1 MAEKLYQFKFIP
13 KKCSYNSPSY
23 KIYTVKFIDGD
34 EEIIPNLYMGKYKVY
49 SVAGDIPDLAI
60 GQEYNSTVKRKHSQK
75 YGFSYE
81 PVTLEFSNATTP
93 EEISKA
99 FLNSIISP
107 EKAETL
113 MDNYPNIV
121 DKIMNDDTKDIDFT
135 KLKGIGEK
143 SFKKIAS
150 KVKERYDMINIMA
163 YFKGAIS
170 MSVVNKLQSEYNTL
184 HSIKRNLEDDPYK
197 ALCKLPG
204 IGFKKADEIV
214 RKLEKEEILTNLYP
228 VISSKER
235 LYACLEYALLQN
247 ESNGHTLMSVLDLR
261 ALCMKETPEAIEH
274 FTECLNNPRKS
285 LYINKD
291 LKLIGLSRTHNKEL
305 YILDT
310 IRELNKKP
318 ILWKGDKEK
327 YRNICGYPLSDEQL
341 EPIDMMCNNNIG
353 ILTGYAGCVDCD
365 TEYFNG
371 KEWKRIADYT
381 EGEMVLQYNKDG
393 SAKLIKPSKYV
404 KVPAET
410 LYHFETKY
418 GLDQTLS
425 LGHRVVYQTSK
436 GNLAIKPFSDVI
448 EMHYRCKSGFTG
460 KFYTTFN
467 YSGEGIELSDEEIR
481 LQIAVIADGYFGS
494 NTNWCVM
501 RLKKKR
507 KIERIEKLLKD
518 ANIPYEKKFQ
528 EYTGFY
534 IFRFYAPRREKEY
547 EEYWYNCNK
556 EQFKVVCN
564 EVLNWDGS
572 TTNSRNSFSSTSKKT
587 IDFIQ
592 FAFAT
597 QGKRAK
603 ILIDDREGQ
612 IITGH
617 EEQGHT
623 HKNKCY
629 YMNITNRNMVG
640 IGGFHSAEDKTK
652 IVPYKTLDGYQ
663 YCFSVPST
671 MLVLRRN
678 GKIFITGNTGK
689 TSCLKSLI
697 QMCDDIGK
705 KYILC
710 SPTGKA
716 AKVLANA
723 TNRNASTIHI
733 ALGYKVDDKGI
744 GYFEYNKNNK
754 LETDLVVVDEVS
766 MLGVHLAN
774 ALFEAIDTKNTKL
787 LLIGDEGQLR
797 SIEPMDLL
805 HDILDKNLAPSC
817 RLTKV
822 YRYNDGGLSKIC
834 TDVRNGQPYM
844 EDCPKKICTVEGVNK
859 DFVQYAVEDSKIP
872 NRVEYIFENLL
883 KSGVQVDDIVILTSQ
898 NKGDYGTVAINNR
911 IQSLYQKDYKGAS
924 YKIGNIA
931 YLKGDKVI
939 HCRNNYNM
947 ELSPLD
953 ERYDEEEDVTVAIMN
968 GTTGIVVDVDNEYVD
983 VEYPDGIVRYTKD
996 TIQDLNLGYCITIH
1010 KSQGSTFKEVIVL
1023 LPKAHVYQFSRQLIY
1038 TAYSRTSKRC
1048 FSVGNVRYI
1057 NMGIK
1062 KKSALNRNT
1071 WYKYI

>member
-1 MAEKLYQFKFIP
+1 MSEKLYQFKFIP

-23 KIYTVKFIDGD
+23 KIYSVKFIDGD
-34 EEIIPNLYMGKYKVY
+34 EEIIPNLFMGKYKVY

-60 GQEYNSTVKRKHSQK
+60 GQEYNSTVRRKHSQK

-93 EEISKA
+93 EEISRA

-107 EKAETL
+107 EKAEIL

-121 DKIMNDDTKDIDFT
+121 DKIMNDDTEDIDFT

-143 SFKKIAS
+143 SFKKIAK

-163 YFKGAIS
+163 YFKGTIS
-170 MSVVNKLQSEYNTL
+170 MSVVNKLQTEYNTL
-184 HSIKRNLEDDPYK
+184 HSIKRNLENDPYK

-204 IGFKKADEIV
+204 IGFKKADEIIQ
-214 RKLEKEEILTNLYP
+214 KLEKEKILTNLYP

-247 ESNGHTLMSVLDLR
+247 EGNGHTLMSVLDLR
-261 ALCMKETPEAIEH
+261 ELCMKETPEAIEH

-285 LYINKD
+285 LYLDKD
-291 LKLIGLSRTHNKEL
+291 LKLIGLSNTHNKEL

-310 IRELNKKP
+310 IRELNKEP
-318 ILWKGDKEK
+318 ILWGGNKEK
-327 YRNICGYPLSDEQL
+327 YRDVCGYPLSDEQL
-341 EPIDMMCNNNIG
+341 EPIDMICNNGIG
-353 ILTGYAGCVDCD
+353 VLTGYAG
-365 TEYFNG
+365 
-371 KEWKRIADYT
+371 
-381 EGEMVLQYNKDG
+381 
-393 SAKLIKPSKYV
+393 
-404 KVPAET
+404 
-410 LYHFETKY
+410 
-418 GLDQTLS
+418 
-425 LGHRVVYQTSK
+425 
-436 GNLAIKPFSDVI
+436 
-448 EMHYRCKSGFTG
+448 
-460 KFYTTFN
+460 
-467 YSGEGIELSDEEIR
+467 
-481 LQIAVIADGYFGS
+481 
-494 NTNWCVM
+494 
-501 RLKKKR
+501 
-507 KIERIEKLLKD
+507 
-518 ANIPYEKKFQ
+518 
-528 EYTGFY
+528 
-534 IFRFYAPRREKEY
+534 
-547 EEYWYNCNK
+547 
-556 EQFKVVCN
+556 
-564 EVLNWDGS
+564 
-572 TTNSRNSFSSTSKKT
+572 
-587 IDFIQ
+587 
-592 FAFAT
+592 
-597 QGKRAK
+597 
-603 ILIDDREGQ
+603 
-612 IITGH
+612 
-617 EEQGHT
+617 
-623 HKNKCY
+623 
-629 YMNITNRNMVG
+629 
-640 IGGFHSAEDKTK
+640 
-652 IVPYKTLDGYQ
+652 
-663 YCFSVPST
+663 
-671 MLVLRRN
+671 
-678 GKIFITGNTGK
+678 TGK
-689 TSCLKSLI
+689 TSCLKALI
-697 QMCDDIGK
+697 EMCDNIGK
-705 KYILC
+705 SYILC

-716 AKVLANA
+716 SKVLSNA

-754 LETDLVVVDEVS
+754 LETDLIVVDEVS

-774 ALFEAIDTKNTKL
+774 SLFEAIDTKRTKL

-844 EDCPKKICTVEGVNK
+844 GDYPKKVCTVEGVNK

-911 IQSLYQKDYKGAS
+911 IQKLYQKDYKGAS
-924 YKIGNIA
+924 YKVGNIA

-953 ERYDEEEDVTVAIMN
+953 ENYSEEEESTVAIMN
-968 GTTGIVVDVDNEYVD
+968 GTTGIVVDVDCEYVD
-983 VEYPDGIVRYTKD
+983 VEYPEGIVRYTKD

-1048 FSVGNVRYI
+1048 FSVGNIRYV

>member
-60 GQEYNSTVKRKHSQK
+60 GQEYNSTVRRKHSQK

-113 MDNYPNIV
+113 MENYPNIV

-214 RKLEKEEILTNLYP
+214 QKLEKEEILTNLYP

-327 YRNICGYPLSDEQL
+327 YRNIYGYPLSDEQL

-353 ILTGYAGCVDCD
+353 ILTGYAG
-365 TEYFNG
+365 
-371 KEWKRIADYT
+371 
-381 EGEMVLQYNKDG
+381 
-393 SAKLIKPSKYV
+393 
-404 KVPAET
+404 
-410 LYHFETKY
+410 
-418 GLDQTLS
+418 
-425 LGHRVVYQTSK
+425 
-436 GNLAIKPFSDVI
+436 
-448 EMHYRCKSGFTG
+448 
-460 KFYTTFN
+460 
-467 YSGEGIELSDEEIR
+467 
-481 LQIAVIADGYFGS
+481 
-494 NTNWCVM
+494 
-501 RLKKKR
+501 
-507 KIERIEKLLKD
+507 
-518 ANIPYEKKFQ
+518 
-528 EYTGFY
+528 
-534 IFRFYAPRREKEY
+534 
-547 EEYWYNCNK
+547 
-556 EQFKVVCN
+556 
-564 EVLNWDGS
+564 
-572 TTNSRNSFSSTSKKT
+572 
-587 IDFIQ
+587 
-592 FAFAT
+592 
-597 QGKRAK
+597 
-603 ILIDDREGQ
+603 
-612 IITGH
+612 
-617 EEQGHT
+617 
-623 HKNKCY
+623 
-629 YMNITNRNMVG
+629 
-640 IGGFHSAEDKTK
+640 
-652 IVPYKTLDGYQ
+652 
-663 YCFSVPST
+663 
-671 MLVLRRN
+671 
-678 GKIFITGNTGK
+678 TGK
-689 TSCLKSLI
+689 TSCLKALI
-697 QMCDDIGK
+697 EMCDNMEK
-705 KYILC
+705 RYVLC

-1048 FSVGNVRYI
+1048 FSVGNVRYV

>member
-1 MAEKLYQFKFIP
+1 MSEKLYKFKFIP

-23 KIYTVKFIDGD
+23 KIYSVKFIDGD
-34 EEIIPNLYMGKYKVY
+34 EEIIPNLFMGKYKVY

-60 GQEYNSTVKRKHSQK
+60 GQEYNSTVRRKHSQK

-93 EEISKA
+93 EEISRA

-107 EKAETL
+107 ERAETL
-113 MDNYPNIV
+113 MENYPNIV
-121 DKIMNDDTKDIDFT
+121 DKIMKDDTDDIDFT

-143 SFKKIAS
+143 SFKNIAN
-150 KVKERYDMINIMA
+150 KVKERYDMINVMA

-170 MSVVNKLQSEYNTL
+170 MSIVNKLQSEYNTL

-197 ALCKLPG
+197 ALCKLTG
-204 IGFKKADEIV
+204 VGFKKADEIIQ
-214 RKLEKEEILTNLYP
+214 KLEKEEILTNLYP

-247 ESNGHTLMSVLDLR
+247 ESNGHTLMSILDLR
-261 ALCMKETPEAIEH
+261 KLCMKETPEAMEH

-285 LYINKD
+285 LYIDKD
-291 LKLIGLSRTHNKEL
+291 LKLIGLSNTHNKEL
-305 YILDT
+305 YILDA

-318 ILWKGDKEK
+318 VFWKGDKEK

-353 ILTGYAGCVDCD
+353 ILTGYAG
-365 TEYFNG
+365 
-371 KEWKRIADYT
+371 
-381 EGEMVLQYNKDG
+381 
-393 SAKLIKPSKYV
+393 
-404 KVPAET
+404 
-410 LYHFETKY
+410 
-418 GLDQTLS
+418 
-425 LGHRVVYQTSK
+425 
-436 GNLAIKPFSDVI
+436 
-448 EMHYRCKSGFTG
+448 
-460 KFYTTFN
+460 
-467 YSGEGIELSDEEIR
+467 
-481 LQIAVIADGYFGS
+481 
-494 NTNWCVM
+494 
-501 RLKKKR
+501 
-507 KIERIEKLLKD
+507 
-518 ANIPYEKKFQ
+518 
-528 EYTGFY
+528 
-534 IFRFYAPRREKEY
+534 
-547 EEYWYNCNK
+547 
-556 EQFKVVCN
+556 
-564 EVLNWDGS
+564 
-572 TTNSRNSFSSTSKKT
+572 
-587 IDFIQ
+587 
-592 FAFAT
+592 
-597 QGKRAK
+597 
-603 ILIDDREGQ
+603 
-612 IITGH
+612 
-617 EEQGHT
+617 
-623 HKNKCY
+623 
-629 YMNITNRNMVG
+629 
-640 IGGFHSAEDKTK
+640 
-652 IVPYKTLDGYQ
+652 
-663 YCFSVPST
+663 
-671 MLVLRRN
+671 
-678 GKIFITGNTGK
+678 TGK
-689 TSCLKSLI
+689 TSCLKALI
-697 QMCDDIGK
+697 EMCDNMEK
-705 KYILC
+705 RYVLC

-723 TNRNASTIHI
+723 TNRSASTIHI

-744 GYFEYNKNNK
+744 GYFEYNKSNK
-754 LETDLVVVDEVS
+754 LEADLVVVDEVS

-774 ALFEAIDTKNTKL
+774 SLFEAIDTERTKI

-805 HDILDKNLAPSC
+805 HDILDKSLAPSC

-859 DFVQYAVEDSKIP
+859 DFVQYAVEDIKIP
-872 NRVEYIFENLL
+872 NRVEYIFDNLL
-883 KSGVQVDDIVILTSQ
+883 KSGIPVDDIAILTSQ

-911 IQSLYQKDYKGAS
+911 IQKLYQKDYKGAS
-924 YKIGNIA
+924 YKVGNIA

-939 HCRNNYNM
+939 HCRNNYSM

-953 ERYDEEEDVTVAIMN
+953 ERYDEEEDATVAIMN

-1010 KSQGSTFKEVIVL
+1010 KSQGSTFKEVIVV

-1048 FSVGNVRYI
+1048 FSVGNVRYV

-1062 KKSALNRNT
+1062 KKSALSRNT
-1071 WYKYI
+1071 WYKHI